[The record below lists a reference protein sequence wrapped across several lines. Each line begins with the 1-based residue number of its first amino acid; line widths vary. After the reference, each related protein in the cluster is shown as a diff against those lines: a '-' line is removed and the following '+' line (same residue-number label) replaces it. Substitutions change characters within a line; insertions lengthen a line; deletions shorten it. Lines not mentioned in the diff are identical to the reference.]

1 MPLMPNLLRLGSLKR
16 GLVSNVNVKAKL
28 SRLERINAVN
38 EYNLNINLQDETWAT
53 FVRLN
58 KNLLTVIIYVLAHF
72 LTS

>member
-1 MPLMPNLLRLGSLKR
+1 MPNLLRLGSLKR

-58 KNLLTVIIYVLAHF
+58 KNLLTVIIYLFARF